1 MMSTLLHA
9 LLCTLTLAA
18 AATAKASH
26 PPALAGPAAYLET
39 THLTTLHTVVSDAL
53 DLEDAVIALLEK
65 YTLGAERVVRSA
77 HKLQQQQALAPS
89 CKLRVLKHLNNRLN
103 LQQDQS
109 SSAVGTIEASM
120 SSSSPTAMVV
130 QHMKAF
136 AATISSHAEE
146 IDSCLDRCDA
156 DTLTLFGKSSSGGGI
171 GAGPGAPGAG
181 VDCPLESK
189 KLRQDMKKTTDRI
202 RRSIERTA
210 AKLTG
215 TNMDIGSTLSGGDL
229 AQDRKDS
236 VKRGND
242 LSEYLHVK
250 QQHEDLS
257 NELSAVLKS
266 RAEVLAGAALARATT
281 AKAIATLRTTCDM
294 VKAKRVALLN
304 ATNQTSMKFLHT
316 LHDQLQVYEDVVHEA
331 RDKNDIEEKYA
342 MSLAAKVDEAAA
354 KCMASMESITSRIV
368 TQKKAERRPIGDDV
382 LAVGSIMNGKATK
395 ADGVD
400 AKDVNEQGAA
410 WAQQVYSTERQR
422 ALDHGP
428 KAHEVPLLLV
438 EVAKSDSDD
447 AQEVEELKKQALLI
461 DQKLEKAERAGK
473 VGDKLPADLVGNA
486 EATSETVRRG

>member
-9 LLCTLTLAA
+9 FLYALTLAA
-18 AATAKASH
+18 TATAKASH

-89 CKLRVLKHLNNRLN
+89 CKLRVLKHLNNRLD

-120 SSSSPTAMVV
+120 SSSSSTAMVV

-146 IDSCLDRCDA
+146 INSCLDRCDA

-171 GAGPGAPGAG
+171 GAGPGAG

-215 TNMDIGSTLSGGDL
+215 TNVDIGSTLSGGDL
-229 AQDRKDS
+229 DQDRKDS

-257 NELSAVLKS
+257 NELSDVLKS

-281 AKAIATLRTTCDM
+281 VKAIATLRTTCDK

-331 RDKNDIEEKYA
+331 RGKNDMEEKYA

-354 KCMASMESITSRIV
+354 KCMTSMESITSRIV

-395 ADGVD
+395 ADGVG

-447 AQEVEELKKQALLI
+447 TQEVEELKKQALLI

>member
-1 MMSTLLHA
+1 MVSTLLHA

-331 RDKNDIEEKYA
+331 RGKNDIEEKYA

>member
-257 NELSAVLKS
+257 NELSQVLKS

>member
-1 MMSTLLHA
+1 L
-9 LLCTLTLAA
+9 
-18 AATAKASH
+18 
-26 PPALAGPAAYLET
+26 
-39 THLTTLHTVVSDAL
+39 SD
-53 DLEDAVIALLEK
+53 
-65 YTLGAERVVRSA
+65 
-77 HKLQQQQALAPS
+77 
-89 CKLRVLKHLNNRLN
+89 
-103 LQQDQS
+103 
-109 SSAVGTIEASM
+109 
-120 SSSSPTAMVV
+120 
-130 QHMKAF
+130 
-136 AATISSHAEE
+136 
-146 IDSCLDRCDA
+146 
-156 DTLTLFGKSSSGGGI
+156 
-171 GAGPGAPGAG
+171 
-181 VDCPLESK
+181 
-189 KLRQDMKKTTDRI
+189 
-202 RRSIERTA
+202 
-210 AKLTG
+210 
-215 TNMDIGSTLSGGDL
+215 
-229 AQDRKDS
+229 
-236 VKRGND
+236 
-242 LSEYLHVK
+242 
-250 QQHEDLS
+250 
-257 NELSAVLKS
+257 VLKS

-281 AKAIATLRTTCDM
+281 VKAIATLRTTCDK

-331 RDKNDIEEKYA
+331 RGKNDMEEKYA

-354 KCMASMESITSRIV
+354 KCMTSMESITSRIV

-395 ADGVD
+395 ADGVG

-486 EATSETVRRG
+486 EATSETFWKDVGSLNEQDVADATPEDEKEVGRLVTEVSQMDDDLVTPDKEKQVPLEYSKLSEELGELKGEGEI

>member
-1 MMSTLLHA
+1 MLSTLIHT
-9 LLCTLTLAA
+9 LLCALTLAA

-53 DLEDAVIALLEK
+53 NLEDAVVALLEK

-89 CKLRVLKHLNNRLN
+89 CKLRVLKHLNNRLD

-109 SSAVGTIEASM
+109 SSAVGTIDGRKGTIEASI
-120 SSSSPTAMVV
+120 

-146 IDSCLDRCDA
+146 INSCLDRCDA

-171 GAGPGAPGAG
+171 GAGPGAG

-215 TNMDIGSTLSGGDL
+215 TNVDIGSTLSGGDL
-229 AQDRKDS
+229 DQDRKDS
-236 VKRGND
+236 VKRGYD

-281 AKAIATLRTTCDM
+281 AKAIATLRTTCDK

-331 RDKNDIEEKYA
+331 RGKNDMEEKYA

-354 KCMASMESITSRIV
+354 KCMTSMESITSRIV
-368 TQKKAERRPIGDDV
+368 TQKTAERRPIGDDV

-395 ADGVD
+395 ADGVG